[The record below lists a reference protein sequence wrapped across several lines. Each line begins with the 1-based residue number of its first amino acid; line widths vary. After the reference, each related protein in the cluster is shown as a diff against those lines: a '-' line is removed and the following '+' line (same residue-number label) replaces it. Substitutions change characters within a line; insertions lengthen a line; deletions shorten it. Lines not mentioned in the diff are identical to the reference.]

1 MTARGLLVALVLL
14 ASMATPAWAQAEVHG
29 SSDVYAAPDIALG
42 WGVVRGASDADT
54 MIVIRIVANAKAYA
68 SVAVYG
74 INPFSKAEQPLQPPV
89 ALDRSVDV
97 QVPRTRFAELPR
109 TELRFYATAESAQS
123 GTPKLTVFYLG
134 VPDTTPEFA
143 DRAKLDAYLGD
154 RITRAR
160 NEKGPR

>member
-1 MTARGLLVALVLL
+1 MSARGLLAVLPLLVCT
-14 ASMATPAWAQAEVHG
+14 ATPAFAQAEVHG
-29 SSDVYAAPDIALG
+29 SSDVYATQEVALA
-42 WGVVRGASDADT
+42 WGVLRGASDADT
-54 MIVIRIVANAKAYA
+54 MIVIRIVANANAYG

-74 INPFSKAEQPLQPPV
+74 VNPFSKAEQPLQPPI

-97 QVPRTRFAELPR
+97 QMPRIRFAELPR

>member
-1 MTARGLLVALVLL
+1 MTARALLVALALL

-29 SSDVYAAPDIALG
+29 SSDVYAAPDVALV
-42 WGVVRGASDADT
+42 WGVLRGASDADT

-109 TELRFYATAESAQS
+109 TELRFYATAEKRAIRDAKAHRVLSRRTGHDA
-123 GTPKLTVFYLG
+123 G
-134 VPDTTPEFA
+134 VRRP
-143 DRAKLDAYLGD
+143 RQ
-154 RITRAR
+154 AR
-160 NEKGPR
+160 RVSRRSHHPRP